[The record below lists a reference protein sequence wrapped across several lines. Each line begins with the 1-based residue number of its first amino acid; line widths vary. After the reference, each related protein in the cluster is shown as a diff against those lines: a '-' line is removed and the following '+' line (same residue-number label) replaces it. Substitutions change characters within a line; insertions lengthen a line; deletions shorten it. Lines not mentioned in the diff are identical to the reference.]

1 MYPNPHHLANHG
13 KIYNI
18 EYITHSFVDLV
29 RLFRYK
35 PHMKFLKLVIAILCV
50 GVVNTASA
58 KLLQII
64 HTNDLHSFFE
74 GSRTGKGGYS
84 RIKTLV
90 DRLKTDAAAKG
101 IKTLFL
107 DAGDFGEG
115 SSFYF
120 SNKGSDSLRA
130 LDLLGVDVTVLGN
143 HDFMLGGEDL
153 SRQITDSNLQAH
165 LLSANLK
172 GKPLMGLKN
181 KIKDYVDYDLEG
193 MKIRIFGLTTPE
205 IHYQY
210 PLLPNGY
217 IGHSHNRGVRIA
229 GNAKK
234 DGVDFLIALTHIGLD
249 KDSILASHTRSVD
262 MIVGGH
268 SHIRLEQP
276 KMVEN
281 LDGDIIPI
289 LQAGAHGLAIG
300 SLIVDVLGEG
310 ESKLIDYRLYDIT
323 RDITEDSEVKKFV
336 DEAYLNRERYFNRS
350 WTEVIGFSEINLS
363 GLVEGKVKDART
375 CWSEHIARLT
385 RETAQTDISIQFDL
399 FQGEEILKGEIRFG
413 DLIDNFPHFRAW
425 GDLGWDIT
433 RTKMAGLVLKT
444 LLKSFGSGPEPF
456 DTSIDGLKVFDKEKG
471 KLIPYYPALH
481 KTEQALIDGQPI
493 KSMQYYTV
501 ALPSEI
507 PFAVG
512 RMLPGINKILMKD
525 AEKVTNS
532 NFWPLFESYLA
543 KNSPLKCLED

>member
-1 MYPNPHHLANHG
+1 
-13 KIYNI
+13 
-18 EYITHSFVDLV
+18 
-29 RLFRYK
+29 
-35 PHMKFLKLVIAILCV
+35 MKFLKLAITIFYV
-50 GVVNTASA
+50 GFATTASA

-84 RIKTLV
+84 RIKTMV
-90 DRLKTDAAAKG
+90 DQLKSDAKAKG

-115 SSFYF
+115 SSYYF

-143 HDFMLGGEDL
+143 HDFILGGEDL

-165 LLSANLK
+165 VLSANLK
-172 GKPLMGLKN
+172 GKSLMGLRN
-181 KIKDYVDYDLEG
+181 KVKKYVDYDLEG

-205 IHYQY
+205 VHYQY

-229 GNAKK
+229 QQSKK

-268 SHIRLEQP
+268 SHTRLDQP

-289 LQAGAHGLAIG
+289 FQTGAHGLAIG

-310 ESKLIDYRLYDIT
+310 EYKLIDYRLYDIT
-323 RDITEDSEVKKFV
+323 KDITEDLEVKKFV
-336 DEAYLNRERYFNRS
+336 DEAYVNRERYFNRS

-375 CWSEHIARLT
+375 CWSEHIARLA
-385 RETAQTDISIQFDL
+385 RETAETEISVQFDL
-399 FQGEEILKGEIRFG
+399 FQGEEIPKGEIRFG
-413 DLIDNFPHFRAW
+413 DLIDNFPHFRQW
-425 GDLGWDIT
+425 GDQGWDIT
-433 RTKMAGLVLKT
+433 RSKISGIVLNQ
-444 LLKSFGSGPEPF
+444 LLKYFGSGPEPF
-456 DTSIDGLKVFDKEKG
+456 DTSIDGLRVWDKVRNKTV
-471 KLIPYYPALH
+471 PYYSALH
-481 KTEQALIDGQPI
+481 KPEEAMINGESI
-493 KSMQYYTV
+493 KNMQFYTV

-507 PFAVG
+507 PFAMS
-512 RMLPGINKILMKD
+512 RLLPGIRTILLKD
-525 AEKVTNS
+525 SQRVENS
-532 NFWPLFESYLA
+532 NFWPLFESYIA
-543 KNSPLKCLED
+543 KNSPLKCMAD